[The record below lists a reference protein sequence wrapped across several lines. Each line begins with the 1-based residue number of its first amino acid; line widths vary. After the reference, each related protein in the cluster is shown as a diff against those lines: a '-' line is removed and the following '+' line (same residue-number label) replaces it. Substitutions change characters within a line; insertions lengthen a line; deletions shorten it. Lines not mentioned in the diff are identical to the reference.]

1 MMKTKFTL
9 IIDDIL
15 RDFLPGDKF
24 LLSYLNDFEGNEWRY
39 GHFVSFILDN
49 LCETA
54 LSKMER
60 DKLPTSQMSAMSKA
74 AKNLRISDEL
84 EKSTSGLGSE
94 LAEILLYGVMRSHY
108 KALPVVPKI
117 YYKQNVLDNAKGA
130 DSVHIVIE
138 NDGRFSLWYGEAKFY
153 TDLEEAMRSA
163 VSSVK
168 DTISDDKLRKENSLV
183 TSMSDMEKLV
193 LDKELF
199 NRINTM
205 LSSDTSLDRIKPILH
220 IPILLLHEC
229 QITAGFSQMTPAYCS
244 QMKSFYQRKAHA
256 FFERLHQKCVDVNG
270 YEKITFHLIP
280 FPVPSKPR
288 VVEKFYKKAK
298 ALRED

>member
-1 MMKTKFTL
+1 
-9 IIDDIL
+9 
-15 RDFLPGDKF
+15 
-24 LLSYLNDFEGNEWRY
+24 
-39 GHFVSFILDN
+39 
-49 LCETA
+49 
-54 LSKMER
+54 
-60 DKLPTSQMSAMSKA
+60 
-74 AKNLRISDEL
+74 
-84 EKSTSGLGSE
+84 
-94 LAEILLYGVMRSHY
+94 
-108 KALPVVPKI
+108 
-117 YYKQNVLDNAKGA
+117 
-130 DSVHIVIE
+130 
-138 NDGRFSLWYGEAKFY
+138 
-153 TDLEEAMRSA
+153 
-163 VSSVK
+163 
-168 DTISDDKLRKENSLV
+168 
-183 TSMSDMEKLV
+183 MSDMEKLV